1 MKKTPEQIEFEQ
13 IYKQYSGRIYSFA
26 MVISKGDTYL
36 SEEILQTTFTKLW
49 EHWGNLKS
57 QDKVLSYLFTTAKN
71 TFVNYCDHE
80 MVKRVY
86 ADYLQSQE
94 EEVDNMQEEG
104 QDAKFLEEY
113 IKDLVTQMP
122 PQRQR
127 VFVLSRFK
135 HKTNKEIAQILNVS
149 EKTVEVH
156 ITLALKQLREK
167 LND

>member
-1 MKKTPEQIEFEQ
+1 
-13 IYKQYSGRIYSFA
+13 
-26 MVISKGDTYL
+26 
-36 SEEILQTTFTKLW
+36 
-49 EHWGNLKS
+49 
-57 QDKVLSYLFTTAKN
+57 
-71 TFVNYCDHE
+71 

-122 PQRQR
+122 AQRQR